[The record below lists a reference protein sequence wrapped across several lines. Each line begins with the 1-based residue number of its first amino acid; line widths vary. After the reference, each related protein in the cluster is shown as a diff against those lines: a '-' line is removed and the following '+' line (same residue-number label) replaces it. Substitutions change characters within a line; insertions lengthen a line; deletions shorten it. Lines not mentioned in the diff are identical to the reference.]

1 MMMTLNRQSLKA
13 RIDMG
18 ERFSEFDVGFLFD
31 NESEEFTGVER
42 AAAIEVGIPYSFD
55 VDVDVDE
62 GDEDS
67 DLDEDP
73 EDEDEDEYEDSD
85 ENVDAGGFNY
95 E

>member
-1 MMMTLNRQSLKA
+1 MMTLNRQSLKA

-42 AAAIEVGIPYSFD
+42 STAIEVFIPYSFD
-55 VDVDVDE
+55 VDE
-62 GDEDS
+62 GDEYS

-73 EDEDEDEYEDSD
+73 EDEDEDEYEDEED
-85 ENVDAGGFNY
+85 E
-95 E
+95 

>member
-55 VDVDVDE
+55 VDE

-73 EDEDEDEYEDSD
+73 EDEDEDEDEYEDSN